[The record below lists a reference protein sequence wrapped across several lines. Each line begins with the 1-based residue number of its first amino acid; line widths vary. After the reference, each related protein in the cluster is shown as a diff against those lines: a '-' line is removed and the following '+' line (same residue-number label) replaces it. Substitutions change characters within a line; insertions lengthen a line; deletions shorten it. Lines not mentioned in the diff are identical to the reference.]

1 MKPVDPQPHLADIIG
16 QRTRTAASSRSLLI
30 VDDTA
35 TVRDAVRKVIEST
48 RLFTHILEAETG
60 LQALELMQK
69 TTVDMLISDVVMSPL
84 DGYKLTATVK
94 QQPRYK
100 GLPVILLTS
109 QTETSDKVKG
119 LELGANDYVT
129 KPFDPG
135 ELIARVKNLLRI
147 KELQQE
153 IEEKNKALA
162 VLNQRLETMAITDEL
177 TGLFNRRYFTER
189 LQEEFSRSK
198 RYNLDLSCSIIDI
211 DNFKLINDRW
221 GHQTGDKVLKGLGQ
235 LLKRSRRTHDL
246 VARYGGEEFIL
257 ILCQTDHRGAMRF
270 AEHIRKTVEHHPFS
284 TIDNHP
290 LKVTLSIGVSGYP
303 APDVTQPDDL
313 IRVADGALYQAKR
326 SGKNRVVSPMV

>member
-1 MKPVDPQPHLADIIG
+1 M
-16 QRTRTAASSRSLLI
+16 
-30 VDDTA
+30 
-35 TVRDAVRKVIEST
+35 RKVLEAT
-48 RLFTHILEAETG
+48 GLFTQILEAETG
-60 LQALELMQK
+60 LQALDLMQK

-119 LELGANDYVT
+119 LEVGANDYVT

-135 ELIARVKNLLRI
+135 ELIARVKNQLRI

-153 IEEKNKALA
+153 VEEKNKELA
-162 VLNQRLETMAITDEL
+162 MMSQRFETMAITDEL
-177 TGLFNRRYFTER
+177 TGLFNRRHFTER

-198 RYNLDLSCSIIDI
+198 RYQLELSCLIIDI
-211 DNFKLINDRW
+211 DNFKLINDHW
-221 GHQTGDKVLKGLGQ
+221 GHQSGDKVLKGLGQ

-257 ILCQTDHRGAMRF
+257 ILCQTDHLGAMRF
-270 AEHIRKTVEHHPFS
+270 AEHIRKSVEEHPFS

-303 APDVTQPDDL
+303 APDITQPDDL
-313 IRVADGALYQAKR
+313 VRVADGALYQAKR
-326 SGKNRVVSPMV
+326 SGKNRVVSP